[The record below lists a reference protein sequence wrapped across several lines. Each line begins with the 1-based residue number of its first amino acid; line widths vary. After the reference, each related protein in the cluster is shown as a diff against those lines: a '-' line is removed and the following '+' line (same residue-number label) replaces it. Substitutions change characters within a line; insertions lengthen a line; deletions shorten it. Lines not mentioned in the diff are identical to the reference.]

1 MISDNE
7 KFNMQVKPNSAFLN
21 ELKSKLPEFFDREG
35 NFDLDKF
42 KGQLREHNINELS
55 DGYQLNFIG
64 KDYARRQAGEM
75 PSTVIV
81 PDEEQNN
88 GEGKDSKN
96 LFFTGDNLEVLRHL
110 QNNYAGKIDVIYI
123 DPPYNT
129 GSDDFTYPDKF
140 EYSDEKVKEMF
151 GIDDGQVERLKS
163 IQGKSSHSA
172 WMAFMY
178 PRLVLAKK
186 LLSEKGIIFISID
199 DNEQANIKLLMDE
212 IMGEINFETQLVVEM
227 SKTQGMKVAAAQKG
241 KLVKNKEFV
250 LIYAKNHESKQ
261 QRVPL
266 YVHNPKYDKHYS
278 YYLDDNG
285 NLMNLIDFLSH
296 SKKISSEIEKFKKI
310 KNFSLD
316 NLGFYM
322 ENSKLIKEYILKN
335 ANRIFMDNNASI
347 NIPNEVKE
355 KILLAKGTRPY
366 RYRSKKGEKE
376 YLLIAVGSGTIRQ
389 LLPLSDTYHQSDDFY
404 SSYGRSVIR
413 GDWWSDFNLD
423 MMNISKEDQT
433 EFKNGKKPVRLIKQL
448 IKWSGIENGIIMDFF
463 AGSATTASAVLNTNI
478 ELELNNKFI
487 MVQLPEKTYTVN
499 SDGKE
504 VPTKGGK
511 TAYEAGFRS
520 IDEISRERIRRA
532 AAKIKADNDLTLSKD
547 FDGSFKHY
555 RVVNPTKQTLEDIE
569 DFDPD
574 NTTLFTDM
582 VDSFSSKGLDVAGDA
597 TGEQTILTTWLAKD
611 GYSFDAN
618 IKKIDFDSYEASL
631 VEDSRLYIINNGWS
645 SVNTKSLLN
654 KIGTHQIIVQT
665 IVLFG
670 YSFNIA
676 DLRELEI
683 GLKQLDNNI
692 NLLKRY

>member
-35 NFDLDKF
+35 DFDLDKF
-42 KGQLREHNINELS
+42 KRQLKKHNINELS

-75 PSTVIV
+75 SSTVIV

-88 GEGKDSKN
+88 GEGKTSKN
-96 LFFTGDNLEVLRHL
+96 LFLTGDNLEVLRHL

-129 GSDDFTYPDKF
+129 GNDDFVYPDTF
-140 EYSDEKVKEMF
+140 EYSDEKIKEMF
-151 GIDDGQVERLKS
+151 GIDDEQVERLKS

-172 WMAFMY
+172 WLTFMY
-178 PRLVLAKK
+178 PRLVLAKM
-186 LLSEKGIIFISID
+186 LLTKSGCIMVSID
-199 DNEQANIKLLMDE
+199 ENEDYNLKALLNETYGDNNFIGQIVRKTRSSANDT
-212 IMGEINFETQLVVEM
+212 INGFNQ
-227 SKTQGMKVAAAQKG
+227 QH
-241 KLVKNKEFV
+241 EFLYV
-250 LIYAKNHESKQ
+250 YAKNTDAFKMVGDLKNFDEYNNPDNDPNGDWKISDPSARSGSEGTSFEIINPHTGKKDLPPKGRYWAFSKNTMDEWINSGKFVFKKNHKDGE
-261 QRVPL
+261 RGFFIKK
-266 YVHNPKYDKHYS
+266 YVKELKSRNKQVDSLFGIDNKYMNQVATKYLRDEIFNGLDMFSSPKP
-278 YYLDDNG
+278 NEF
-285 NLMNLIDFLSH
+285 I
-296 SKKISSEIEKFKKI
+296 KKI
-310 KNFSLD
+310 LM
-316 NLGFYM
+316 Y
-322 ENSKLIKEYILKN
+322 
-335 ANRIFMDNNASI
+335 
-347 NIPNEVKE
+347 
-355 KILLAKGTRPY
+355 T
-366 RYRSKKGEKE
+366 
-376 YLLIAVGSGTIRQ
+376 
-389 LLPLSDTYHQSDDFY
+389 
-404 SSYGRSVIR
+404 
-413 GDWWSDFNLD
+413 
-423 MMNISKEDQT
+423 
-433 EFKNGKKPVRLIKQL
+433 GKKDALVL
-448 IKWSGIENGIIMDFF
+448 DFF
-463 AGSATTASAVLNTNI
+463 AGSSTTADAVMQLNAEDGGNR
-478 ELELNNKFI
+478 KFI

-511 TAYEAGFRS
+511 AAYEAGFKS

-532 AAKIKADNDLTLSKD
+532 AAKIKADNDLTLPKD

-611 GYSFDAN
+611 GYPFNAD
-618 IKKIDFDSYEASL
+618 IKKIDFAGYEALL

-645 SVNTKSLLN
+645 NKNTEALLN
-654 KIGTHQIIVQT
+654 KIGTHQITVQT

-683 GLKQLDNNI
+683 GLKQLDGNI

>member
-1 MISDNE
+1 
-7 KFNMQVKPNSAFLN
+7 MQVKPNSAFLN

-42 KGQLREHNINELS
+42 KGQLKEYNINELS

-110 QNNYAGKIDVIYI
+110 RNNYAGKIDVIYI

-129 GSDDFTYPDKF
+129 GEDGFTYPDRF
-140 EYSDEKVKEMF
+140 EYSDNKLQEMF
-151 GIDDGQVERLKS
+151 GLDDEQIIRLKS
-163 IQGKSSHSA
+163 IQKKSSHSS
-172 WMAFMY
+172 WLSFMY
-178 PRLVLAKK
+178 PRLSIAHK
-186 LLSEKGIIFISID
+186 LLNKRGVIFISID
-199 DNEQANIKLLMDE
+199 ENELANATLLMNE
-212 IMGEINFETQLVVEM
+212 IFGEKQFKVQFVWTKTETPPAL
-227 SKTQGMKVAAAQKG
+227 S
-241 KLVKNKEFV
+241 N
-250 LIYAKNHESKQ
+250 
-261 QRVPL
+261 
-266 YVHNPKYDKHYS
+266 YS
-278 YYLDDNG
+278 RRTT
-285 NLMNLIDFLSH
+285 
-296 SKKISSEIEKFKKI
+296 
-310 KNFSLD
+310 
-316 NLGFYM
+316 
-322 ENSKLIKEYILKN
+322 EYILTYEKESFGEKYYGSELDNSDAPLINGSNSMREVVFPKNSCVFNKYENTLIEADKFNKIVLLNDIEIKNSRNVNSFKVQGKIRWTQEKINNEVSRGTIFIFKSRDLNPRFLRKDTNGNYKTPNTNLNKDLGVLTNEFGIKRLKEIEMDDIFTNPKPTSLIKYLSNIVTRINKN
-335 ANRIFMDNNASI
+335 A
-347 NIPNEVKE
+347 V
-355 KILLAKGTRPY
+355 IL
-366 RYRSKKGEKE
+366 
-376 YLLIAVGSGTIRQ
+376 
-389 LLPLSDTYHQSDDFY
+389 
-404 SSYGRSVIR
+404 
-413 GDWWSDFNLD
+413 
-423 MMNISKEDQT
+423 
-433 EFKNGKKPVRLIKQL
+433 
-448 IKWSGIENGIIMDFF
+448 DFF
-463 AGSATTASAVLNTNI
+463 AGSSTTADAVMQLNAEDGGNR
-478 ELELNNKFI
+478 KFI

-511 TAYEAGFRS
+511 AAYEAGFKS

-532 AAKIKADNDLTLSKD
+532 AAKIKSDNDLTLPKN

-555 RVVNPTKQTLEDIE
+555 RVVNPAKQTLEDIE

-582 VDSFSSKGLDVAGDA
+582 VDSFSSRGLDVAGAA

-611 GYSFDAN
+611 GYSFDAD
-618 IKKIDFDSYEASL
+618 IKKIDFDGYEATL

-645 SVNTKSLLN
+645 SENTEALLN
-654 KIGTHQIIVQT
+654 KIGTHQITIQT

-683 GLKQLDNNI
+683 GLKQLDSNI